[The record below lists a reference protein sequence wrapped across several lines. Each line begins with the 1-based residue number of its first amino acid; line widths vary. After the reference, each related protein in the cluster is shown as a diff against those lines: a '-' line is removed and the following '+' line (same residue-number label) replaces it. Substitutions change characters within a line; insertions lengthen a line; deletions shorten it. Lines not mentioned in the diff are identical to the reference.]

1 MNQHHTRSDTTRS
14 EAPSAEPSST
24 SRHVTAPLAPSIDHA
39 RSTDQPAPPP
49 SLTDRLFG
57 WLRPVA
63 APSDLRT
70 DLEDALAE
78 EQSPG
83 NDFSPEERAML
94 RNILRLRETRA
105 EDVMVPRADIVAVDQ
120 TTSLGDVLAQLRGSG
135 HSRMPVFDGSLD
147 QPVGMVHIKD
157 AVSYLIDRA
166 RTENT
171 STRQR
176 ARARKAAGKEA
187 GGADSGKAAVLAA
200 QAGFDLRK
208 MDLETS
214 LEVATIIRPLLFVPA
229 SMSATDLMAQMQAN
243 RVQMA
248 LVIDEYGGTDGLISL
263 EDLIETVVGDIE
275 DEHDDEVAPRFEAI
289 GDGGYIADARV
300 PLKDLQ
306 MVFGD
311 LFEVDEEDMDEIDTV
326 GGLVFNE
333 LGRIPV
339 RGELIDAV
347 EGLDIEVTDADPRR
361 IKGLKVY
368 PAGLRRRDPRGT
380 RRTGRANGS
389 EGTEPVQQVAHALA
403 EPSSLAD
410 PSDMGEPSR
419 PPEDHSTQSTR
430 A

>member
-1 MNQHHTRSDTTRS
+1 MNKDSSPSDPS
-14 EAPSAEPSST
+14 SAEPSST
-24 SRHVTAPLAPSIDHA
+24 DRQLAAPSPSPELAIQHA
-39 RSTDQPAPPP
+39 ASDTAW
-49 SLTDRLFG
+49 LNRLFG
-57 WLRPVA
+57 WLKP
-63 APSDLRT
+63 PTNGSDLRT

-78 EQSPG
+78 EQGPG

-94 RNILRLRETRA
+94 RNILRLRETRT
-105 EDVMVPRADIVAVDQ
+105 EDVMVPRADIKAVDQ
-120 TTSLGDVLAQLRGSG
+120 STSLGLVLAELRISG

-157 AVSYLIDRA
+157 VVSYLIDRA
-166 RTENT
+166 RNEDA

-176 ARARKAAGKEA
+176 ARARKVAGDNDDK
-187 GGADSGKAAVLAA
+187 SKAAVIAA
-200 QAGFDLRK
+200 EAGFDLQK
-208 MDLETS
+208 IDLENR
-214 LEVATIIRPLLFVPA
+214 LIDVGIIRELLFVPA

-275 DEHDDEVAPRFEAI
+275 DEHDDEVAPRFEPI

-300 PLKDLQ
+300 PLEDVQK
-306 MVFGD
+306 VFGD
-311 LFEVDEEDMDEIDTV
+311 IFQLDKDDADEIDTL
-326 GGLVFNE
+326 GGLVFNA

-368 PAGLRRRDPRGT
+368 PAGMRRRDPRMT
-380 RRTGRANGS
+380 RRTERAAADIHLHSDDEPANQAT
-389 EGTEPVQQVAHALA
+389 GT
-403 EPSSLAD
+403 
-410 PSDMGEPSR
+410 
-419 PPEDHSTQSTR
+419 
-430 A
+430 